1 MLCIMLSRQ
10 KKGMEIPGR
19 LLQDN
24 NAFTSYGTIFT
35 LSGVKYLDKN
45 VFNFNFILT
54 GSTQL
59 IESEIQDVSYFLFSD
74 RNVFN
79 VTLWA

>member
-1 MLCIMLSRQ
+1 MAQFLPYLESNI
-10 KKGMEIPGR
+10 GM
-19 LLQDN
+19 
-24 NAFTSYGTIFT
+24 
-35 LSGVKYLDKN
+35 KN
-45 VFNFNFILT
+45 VFNFNFILI